1 MGILKNFEGDGHE
14 NEHVNAIS
22 HIDTL
27 VNTNHLNA
35 SPSSSE
41 DEETHESTFVP
52 APPTITV
59 VPLTTSNR
67 TPKIKKSTSKIP
79 KPILQIKNIG
89 SKKSQGHRQARR
101 HENMCF
107 LLNLAKDLDED
118 FAEVNINDLVET
130 TISAFAQLLLS
141 KNKMKIWNEFIELP
155 ESQQEHIVKM
165 ATNKKKARKFRQEK
179 NKQRFNNDST
189 SISCSSDDNF
199 ETFVLIENHTTMNN
213 NESIHPLHQQEEA
226 DKCFRRID
234 PNIRYTLKSMLK
246 RHHLPLMNAPATF
259 ESFLLLD
266 GEKKIIV
273 EKDTKV
279 PNAVVFT
286 ISKEDHTLANMLR
299 AQLLKDPEVIFTGY
313 KIPHPLEHKVILRV
327 QTAGHEYSPIN
338 AMENAI
344 KDLIFEMD
352 MLEDRVKQAIANRQ
366 NAE

>member
-246 RHHLPLMNAPATF
+246 RHHLPLDRISCF
-259 ESFLLLD
+259 EDDVIPFFKEHSDSVYLRDLNNGFDRMLLHAVCQYLNLISKSRNQYLFYSYIKDNLYFFLKGFTQD
-266 GEKKIIV
+266 GERYIQVENRRNTFVPPIILLS
-273 EKDTKV
+273 EYIMLL
-279 PNAVVFT
+279 NGT
-286 ISKEDHTLANMLR
+286 IKT
-299 AQLLKDPEVIFTGY
+299 
-313 KIPHPLEHKVILRV
+313 
-327 QTAGHEYSPIN
+327 
-338 AMENAI
+338 
-344 KDLIFEMD
+344 DL
-352 MLEDRVKQAIANRQ
+352 
-366 NAE
+366 